1 MTGGVSWAEAT
12 RKHWSQTGRA
22 TKIVMEYENQIAT
35 NNVPPERSQ
44 NDEESAITIGQPL
57 NTSLSG
63 SPCAFSSTM
72 ELDRRL
78 EQQLMHRWLTRTL
91 WGLYTIP
98 QDVEY
103 LGESLPRAALA
114 NGFLLKSFFA
124 IAAADLVYSG
134 QKDYTRLA
142 LEYHTSAM
150 SDMNLYLSTT
160 GQRNVELL
168 YIFSF
173 FLTVFNLI
181 ITPPSSPF
189 KLLCTTFDMLVSANN
204 LLLDNKGDSRP
215 PCHTEL
221 LRGLDLRFFHLLDLS
236 TQAALERLT
245 AVSYQIKIRATDD
258 DGNVTT
264 QPSGENEIYQAAIRH
279 IKYSFS
285 ENARGVFQNYCW
297 TIVFAVNQKFFTAVK
312 QAEPMALLIALYFGA
327 LIDRMGKNT
336 KMTWWVGSYGK
347 NLVKEISEMLQ
358 HTPIAQVP
366 DGVEAIS
373 WAVREVGL
381 S

>member
-1 MTGGVSWAEAT
+1 MTEGISWTEAT
-12 RKHWSQTGRA
+12 RKHWSQIGRA
-22 TKIVMEYENQIAT
+22 TKIVMEYEYQTAP
-35 NNVPPERSQ
+35 NNVPSEGSQ
-44 NDEESAITIGQPL
+44 NDVESAITRRQPL

-63 SPCAFSSTM
+63 SSCVSSSTI

-91 WGLYTIP
+91 WGVYSIP

-114 NGFLLKSFFA
+114 NGFLMKSLFA

-134 QKDYTRLA
+134 QKDYMRPA

-150 SDMNLYLSTT
+150 SDMNLYLATA
-160 GQRNVELL
+160 GQRNLELL
-168 YIFSF
+168 YNFSF

-189 KLLCTTFDMLVSANN
+189 KLLCTTFDLLISANN
-204 LLLDNKGDSRP
+204 LLLDKNGDSRP
-215 PCHTEL
+215 PCHAEL
-221 LRGLDLRFFHLLDLS
+221 LQGLDLRYLHLLDVS
-236 TQAALERLT
+236 TQTALERLT
-245 AVSYQIKIRATDD
+245 AVSYQIMIQATDD
-258 DGNVTT
+258 DGNITT
-264 QPSGENEIYQAAIRH
+264 LPSGENEIYQAAIRY

-285 ENARGVFQNYCW
+285 ENVRGIFQNYCW
-297 TIVFAVNQKFFTAVK
+297 AIVFAVNSKFFTAVK

-336 KMTWWVGSYGK
+336 KMAWWVGSYGK
-347 NLVKEISEMLQ
+347 NLVKEISAMLKR
-358 HTPIAQVP
+358 TPIAQVP
-366 DGVEAIS
+366 DGLLAIS
-373 WAVREVGL
+373 WAMREVGL